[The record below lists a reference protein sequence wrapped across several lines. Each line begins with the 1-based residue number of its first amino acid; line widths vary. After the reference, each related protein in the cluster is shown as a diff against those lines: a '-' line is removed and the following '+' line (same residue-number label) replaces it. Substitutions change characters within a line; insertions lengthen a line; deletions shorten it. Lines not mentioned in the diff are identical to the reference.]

1 MVRGL
6 LPVAASTL
14 RITGGSANY
23 PPTAHVDVNKGSL
36 VPDPRV
42 VGGNLWSDLHVL
54 SWDVGP
60 VVLYR
65 HADNTATPVDLRDRS
80 LGQPAPFT
88 LDLTSPIIAVPGE
101 PIRWFTADSPPR
113 ASWKVNDANTTTAPA
128 STVFPGLLLTDAIV
142 DTTILYGQ
150 CRSVFADATATLDDG
165 DIRAIAATADRIGV
179 NQAELMAVLYLLSSL
194 HTTAYHPHGNYG
206 LAQMN
211 ADQLR
216 AGGWAQPPDTIL
228 EASGAQQMTVLAAYL
243 ATLPAHPDSV
253 WSLAVML
260 TGTPVPDTADATVV
274 ARAPFSARLAG
285 YATVSA
291 TGVVADTVTIADLRR
306 AVTGVLTGPAQ
317 RELRNRVAE
326 TCLA

>member
-1 MVRGL
+1 MPRSGIPYRAYFVTRTQVQWFDAEADGQRSWSKVHKIEDIWPGLLGLFPAHFGTPSDMVRGL

-80 LGQPAPFT
+80 LGQPTPFT

-113 ASWKVNDANTTTAPA
+113 VSWKINDANTTTAPA
-128 STVFPGLLLTDAIV
+128 STVFPGLLLTDA
-142 DTTILYGQ
+142 
-150 CRSVFADATATLDDG
+150 
-165 DIRAIAATADRIGV
+165 
-179 NQAELMAVLYLLSSL
+179 
-194 HTTAYHPHGNYG
+194 
-206 LAQMN
+206 
-211 ADQLR
+211 
-216 AGGWAQPPDTIL
+216 
-228 EASGAQQMTVLAAYL
+228 
-243 ATLPAHPDSV
+243 
-253 WSLAVML
+253 
-260 TGTPVPDTADATVV
+260 
-274 ARAPFSARLAG
+274 
-285 YATVSA
+285 
-291 TGVVADTVTIADLRR
+291 
-306 AVTGVLTGPAQ
+306 
-317 RELRNRVAE
+317 
-326 TCLA
+326 